1 MLEPVL
7 RRPLRSLSIHER
19 RSVVGALSE
28 DAAAGGASAGA
39 CAGAVATFRAGA
51 ADAAAAAAGNAGA
64 VAVGAS
70 KTGGAGVPVWGTSG
84 EVSWADDSAG
94 VEPHPSFF
102 LMKLN
107 MR

>member
-1 MLEPVL
+1 M

-19 RSVVGALSE
+19 RSVDGALSE
-28 DAAAGGASAGA
+28 DAAAGGASAG
-39 CAGAVATFRAGA
+39 AGAVATFRAGA
-51 ADAAAAAAGNAGA
+51 ADAAAAAAGKAGV
-64 VAVGAS
+64 VAAGAS
-70 KTGGAGVPVWGTSG
+70 KAGEAGVPVWGTSG

>member
-51 ADAAAAAAGNAGA
+51 AAAAAASGKAGA

-70 KTGGAGVPVWGTSG
+70 KTGEAGVPVWGTSG

>member
-1 MLEPVL
+1 M
-7 RRPLRSLSIHER
+7 
-19 RSVVGALSE
+19 
-28 DAAAGGASAGA
+28 
-39 CAGAVATFRAGA
+39 
-51 ADAAAAAAGNAGA
+51 
-64 VAVGAS
+64 
-70 KTGGAGVPVWGTSG
+70 PVWGTSG